1 MNRIVM
7 KEIGLKKINQRHFI
21 NQTHSAIEDYAIIE
35 EPLLIALC
43 YFDNDLGTY
52 QTIDLTVIMRTPGN
66 DNVLII
72 GFLFN
77 EQVIN
82 KEKDIISI
90 IINDESQ
97 NNNHVIVKLAKPVQP
112 DWEKITRSF
121 ASQSSC
127 GICGK
132 TSLNGLAIKT
142 DTIINNDNAWLKS
155 DDIIKHAYDLKSHQP
170 LFIQT
175 GGVHGAGYIADNKW
189 VCVYEDV
196 GRHNAVDK
204 VIGDIVVNNRK
215 MDKSILVL
223 SGRISFE
230 LMQKAI
236 TAAIPVIIAIGAP
249 SSLAIS
255 AAIQF
260 NITLIGFTRNNK
272 FNVYHGNHRID
283 YNTTQHDDLETE

>member
-1 MNRIVM
+1 M
-7 KEIGLKKINQRHFI
+7 KEIGLKKINQRHFAHH
-21 NQTHSAIEDYAIIE
+21 THAAFEDYAIIE

-43 YFDNDLGTY
+43 YLDIETNSYKTS
-52 QTIDLTVIMRTPGN
+52 DLTVVMRTPGK
-66 DNVLII
+66 DTELII

-77 EQVIN
+77 EQIIHF
-82 KEKDIISI
+82 EKDILNIK
-90 IINDESQ
+90 INDESQ
-97 NNNHVIVKLAKPVQP
+97 NNNHVIVKLAESVQP
-112 DWEKITRSF
+112 NWQKITRAF

-132 TSLNGLAIKT
+132 TSLNSLAINT
-142 DTIINNDNAWLKS
+142 ESIINNEDAWLKS
-155 DDIIKHAYDLKSHQP
+155 SEIITLANDLKSHQP
-170 LFIQT
+170 LFQKT
-175 GGVHGAGYIADNKW
+175 GGVHGAGYVVNNEW
-189 VCVYEDV
+189 RCVYEDV

-204 VIGDIVVNNRK
+204 VVGDILINK
-215 MDKSILVL
+215 TCDEKSILVL

-236 TAAIPVIIAIGAP
+236 TTAIPVIVAIGAP

-260 NITLIGFTRNNK
+260 NITLIGFTKNNQ

-283 YNTTQHDDLETE
+283 YDTSAVDAIK

>member
-1 MNRIVM
+1 M
-7 KEIGLKKINQRHFI
+7 KETGLKKINQRHFTQQSH
-21 NQTHSAIEDYAIIE
+21 NAIEDYVIIE
-35 EPLLIALC
+35 EPLLISLYYLDA
-43 YFDNDLGTY
+43 DSNDYKT
-52 QTIDLTVIMRTPGN
+52 TDLTVVMRTPGK
-66 DNVLII
+66 DTQLII

-82 KEKDIISI
+82 SEKDILNIK
-90 IINDESQ
+90 INDESQ
-97 NNNHVIVKLAKPVQP
+97 NNNHVIVKLAESVKPNWQ
-112 DWEKITRSF
+112 KITRAF

-132 TSLNGLAIKT
+132 TSLNSLAISIES
-142 DTIINNDNAWLKS
+142 IINNENAWLKS
-155 DDIIKHAYDLKSHQP
+155 ADIITLANDLKSHQP
-170 LFIQT
+170 LFQQT
-175 GGVHGAGYIADNKW
+175 GGVHGAGYVVNNKLR
-189 VCVYEDV
+189 CVYEDV

-204 VIGDIVVNNRK
+204 VIGDIIINNK
-215 MDKSILVL
+215 HDEKSILVL

-236 TAAIPVIIAIGAP
+236 TAAIPVIVAIGAP

-260 NITLIGFTRNNK
+260 NITLIGFTKNNQ

-283 YNTTQHDDLETE
+283 YDTSAHDAIK

>member
-1 MNRIVM
+1 MN
-7 KEIGLKKINQRHFI
+7 KAGLKKIHQRHFS
-21 NQTHSAIEDYAIIE
+21 NQVHSAIEDYAIIE

-43 YFDNDLGTY
+43 YYDNDSSTY
-52 QTIDLTVIMRTPGN
+52 QTIDLTVVMRTPGH
-66 DNVLII
+66 DKELIT

-77 EQVIN
+77 EQIIN
-82 KEKDIISI
+82 KEKDIIHI
-90 IINDESQ
+90 KCNDDSQ
-97 NNNHVIVKLAKPVQP
+97 NINHVIVKLAEPVQP
-112 DWEKITRSF
+112 DWEKITRTF

-132 TSLNGLAIKT
+132 TSLNGLAIKN
-142 DTIINNDNAWLKS
+142 DKIIDNESAWLKS
-155 DDIIKHAYDLKSHQP
+155 NNIIKHAQDLKLHQP
-170 LFIQT
+170 LFIET
-175 GGVHGAGYIADNKW
+175 GGVHGAGYIVNNEW

-204 VIGDIVVNNRK
+204 VIGNIVINNTLAN
-215 MDKSILVL
+215 KSILVL

-230 LMQKAI
+230 LMQKAV

-260 NITLIGFTRNNK
+260 NITLIGFTRNNQ

-283 YNTTQHDDLETE
+283 YNTAVYDKFEIEY